1 MTAEQT
7 AAFVNAA
14 VARAKI
20 KMAAMQAMNDERAQ
34 KGLAQAYGE
43 DAFVSLIDDEGIS
56 FNAIIQLYQDNAQ

>member
-20 KMAAMQAMNDERAQ
+20 KMAAMQALNDERAQ
-34 KGLAQAYGE
+34 NGFSQAYGE
-43 DAFVSLIDDEGIS
+43 DAFISLIDEEGIS
-56 FNAIIQLYQDNAQ
+56 HNAIIQLYQDHAQ